1 MKNTTTFLFL
11 GLIVVLLL
19 ATCSLDKI
27 DDMTSGNGCPN
38 APVANFTPDKAN
50 CAAPCTVVFTNA
62 STGATTYAWDFG
74 AGGGTSTDAAPS
86 HTFTTAGT
94 YSVRL
99 IATGAGGCKD
109 TAKTDI
115 IIVTPGAMPAAAFT
129 ITNNACFA
137 ACQMV
142 FTNTSV
148 DATSFSWDFGDG
160 TPLVTQ
166 TNPTHTF
173 ELPGDYN
180 VKLTATNS
188 GESDTETK
196 PVQVKTI
203 TFKKTF
209 EGVDTHKGG
218 SSVKQTLDGGYI
230 IIGTVETVSIITTI
244 KGIYVIKTDNM
255 GVKLWEKEFEGLGV
269 SYGHDVQNTQ
279 DGGYIVVG
287 STSTGI
293 ISVSDVYLIKI
304 NSNGITAW
312 EKMIGNG
319 VSYEVGYSVQQT
331 QDGGY
336 IVTGDKRDV
345 ANGTDVT
352 LIKTNN
358 LGEVTWQKN
367 FGNVGYDYGYSVQQ
381 TQDGGYIIVGQIENA
396 PNNDTYLIKVDNSG
410 NEVWSKT
417 YSELYYS
424 NGNSVQQT
432 QDGGYIILGSLWHEN
447 ESNWDLNLIKTNNAG
462 DVTWKKTF
470 GGATNDE
477 GKSVQQTQDG
487 GYILVGYT
495 TSEGAGDADVYLIKT
510 NNAGEL
516 IWKNTYGGALADYGS
531 SVQQT
536 KDGGYIIAG
545 TTYGALGRRE
555 VYLIKTDKDGN
566 AQ

>member
-1 MKNTTTFLFL
+1 MKNTVPHLFL
-11 GLIVVLLL
+11 AIIATLMLT
-19 ATCSLDKI
+19 TCSLDKI
-27 DDMTSGNGCPN
+27 DDLKSGNGCPN

-50 CAAPCTVVFTNA
+50 CAAPCTVTFTNA

-109 TAKTDI
+109 TTNRDI
-115 IIVTPGAMPAAAFT
+115 IIVTPGAMPVAAFT

-160 TPLVTQ
+160 TPVVTQ

-188 GESDTETK
+188 GGSDTETK

-209 EGVDTHKGG
+209 GVGG
-218 SSVKQTLDGGYI
+218 DSYEDGRSVKQTLDGGYI
-230 IIGTVETVSIITTI
+230 IVGTATASTTSF
-244 KGIYVIKTDNM
+244 GIYVIKTDNM
-255 GVKLWEKEFEGLGV
+255 GVTLWERKFEGLGF
-269 SYGHDVQNTQ
+269 SFGIDVQNTQ
-279 DGGYIVVG
+279 DGGCIVVG
-287 STSTGI
+287 ITSTGFF
-293 ISVSDVYLIKI
+293 SVSDVYLIKI
-304 NSNGITAW
+304 NGNGITTW

-319 VSYEVGYSVQQT
+319 VDPEYGYSVQQT

-336 IVTGDKRDV
+336 IVTGGKRY
-345 ANGTDVT
+345 ATNGDVT

-358 LGEVTWQKN
+358 LGEVMWQKN
-367 FGNVGYDYGYSVQQ
+367 FGNVDLGSDNGYSVQQ
-381 TQDGGYIIVGQIENA
+381 TQDGGYIIVGIIENTT
-396 PNNDTYLIKVDNSG
+396 NTDTYLIKVDNSG

-424 NGNSVQQT
+424 NGYSVQQT
-432 QDGGYIILGSLWHEN
+432 LDGGYIILGNLWHEN
-447 ESNWDLNLIKTNNAG
+447 ESNWDFNLIKTNNAG

-477 GKSVQQTQDG
+477 GYSVQQTQDG

-495 TSEGAGDADVYLIKT
+495 TSEGGGDADVYLIKT
-510 NNAGEL
+510 SAAGEL
-516 IWKNTYGGALADYGS
+516 IWKKTYGGALGEAGK
-531 SVQQT
+531 SVQKT
-536 KDGGYIIAG
+536 KDGGYIITGDTKDAG
-545 TTYGALGRRE
+545 GVTD

-566 AQ
+566 VQ